1 MFNVK
6 KTLAGMMLALTVSG
20 AAQADEIVLGADVW
34 PPFIGKPGSDM
45 PGYMLEVAEK
55 VFAAKGHKIV
65 FKEMPWSR
73 AVKICRK
80 GSIAGIAGAAVGD
93 AEDFVFPEEPLGELE
108 NYAFVLADS
117 SWKYDGAESLKKVKI
132 GLIQDYDYGTEVNEY
147 VKVNKDPKMVQFV
160 TGNDPL
166 EMNIKKLKAKR
177 IDVVIECKPVFEYV
191 SKDMGLADKFKSAGS
206 DGEADPVYIAFSPA
220 NPKSKEYAKI
230 LSDGTAEMR
239 KSGELAKILTKYG
252 QKDWK

>member
-1 MFNVK
+1 MLNVK
-6 KTLAGMMLALTVSG
+6 KILAGMMLALTVSG
-20 AAQADEIVLGADVW
+20 TAQADEIVLGADVW

-45 PGYMLEVAEK
+45 PGYMIEVAEK

-73 AVKICRK
+73 AVNICRK
-80 GSIAGIAGAAVGD
+80 GEIAGIAGAAVGD
-93 AEDFVFPEEPLGELE
+93 AEDFVFPKEALGKLE
-108 NYAFVLADS
+108 NYAFVLKDS
-117 SWKYDGAESLKKVKI
+117 TWKFDGVESLKKVKL
-132 GLIQDYDYGTEVNEY
+132 GLIQDYDYGTAVNEY
-147 VKVNKDPKMVQFV
+147 TKSTKDPKMIQFV
-160 TGNDPL
+160 GGTTPL

-191 SKDMGLADKFKSAGS
+191 SKDLGMADNFKSAGS

-239 KSGELAKILTKYG
+239 KSGELAKILAKYG